1 MPFSCSKA
9 SYTLCRFSLG
19 SWLSSRLTLGNGP
32 ITKNLRPSPAW
43 PWALF
48 SPWICASLSLT
59 HETGPLWISKLAETK
74 PKVSLSF
81 EYCLL
86 SVVCSHWGGG
96 TPKLQVIT
104 QITMSTHPQKIY
116 RLIGLKHYGSRDQ
129 EALFCF
135 YFFEGEGSVKITICN
150 SPRITLLVR
159 RSLWVFKIK
168 VIWKVLIAF
177 LSILPLH
184 PSLRLS

>member
-1 MPFSCSKA
+1 MDRSPRTWHCLLLDPEHYF
-9 SYTLCRFSLG
+9 LLG
-19 SWLSSRLTLGNGP
+19 SAPLSALHMRLDLSEYQ
-32 ITKNLRPSPAW
+32 NLPKPSPKSH
-43 PWALF
+43 F
-48 SPWICASLSLT
+48 
-59 HETGPLWISKLAETK
+59 
-74 PKVSLSF
+74 
-81 EYCLL
+81 LL
-86 SVVCSHWGGG
+86 NIVCWVWSAVEGGG
-96 TPKLQVIT
+96 TPKIQVIT
-104 QITMSTHPQKIY
+104 QIIMSTHPQKIY
-116 RLIGLKHYGSRDQ
+116 RLICLKYYGSRDQ